1 MPRKWAWEVGAFP
14 LPGREWSQIDLCSEA
29 GSPNPY
35 PLTLLNLVVSDGMRT
50 GTYPGA

>member
-1 MPRKWAWEVGAFP
+1 MGSWGFSTGWQRVVPDRSVLRGRHSQP
-14 LPGREWSQIDLCSEA
+14 L
-29 GSPNPY
+29 